1 MDFYEAVRSR
11 QSVRSFKPDPI
22 PEDVLL
28 RVVEAF
34 RAAPSWANTQPW
46 ELILVSD
53 PELKRRLQ
61 QTLSPRNP
69 STTAVAEAPV
79 VACAVGIAQRSGFYK
94 GKAVTPRG
102 DWMLFDLGIATEH
115 LALAAA
121 AEGLGTVHVAFLDFA
136 KAGEILGVG
145 EGRTVVELIPMGT
158 PAQTPLRVDRKPLAE
173 FVFRDKHGNRHFQ
186 PPS

>member
-1 MDFYEAVRSR
+1 MEFYETVRAR

-22 PEDVLL
+22 PEDVLA
-28 RVVEAF
+28 RIVEAF

-53 PELKRRLQ
+53 PETKRKLQ

-69 STTAVAEAPV
+69 ATAAIADAPV
-79 VACAVGIAQRSGFYK
+79 VACAVGITQRSGFYK
-94 GKAVTPRG
+94 GKAVTLRG

-121 AEGLGTVHVAFLDFA
+121 AEGLGTVHVAFIDSA
-136 KAGEILGVG
+136 KAGEVLGLG
-145 EGRTVVELIPMGT
+145 EGRTLVELIPMGT

-173 FVFRDKHGNRHFQ
+173 FVFRDKHGNRYFSQ
-186 PPS
+186 S